1 MSIFCLNWVYP
12 NFSIMKPSDKKEK
25 KGTSVRR
32 YSDHP
37 VVKEKLA
44 KANEVLEKAD
54 LTFLKIP
61 VTLQSK

>member
-1 MSIFCLNWVYP
+1 
-12 NFSIMKPSDKKEK
+12 MKPSDKKEK
-25 KGTSVRR
+25 KGTPVRR

-61 VTLQSK
+61 ATLPSK